1 MSGCLSLSDAGFRVY
16 ATTYRCSPVLI
27 SRRDAGGRAFVE
39 GAGGFAGGAA
49 LGECALRRHEARA
62 PKARA
67 ATHTTRAP
75 APPSAH
81 PTGTP
86 PKALPPSATRKKMVN

>member
-1 MSGCLSLSDAGFRVY
+1 MSGCLSLSEAGFSVY

-27 SRRDAGGRAFVE
+27 SRRDAGGLELLVA
-39 GAGGFAGGAA
+39 GAGGLAGGAE
-49 LGECALRRHEARA
+49 LGECALRLQEALA

-67 ATHTTRAP
+67 TKKITRAP
-75 APPSAH
+75 APPKAH

-86 PKALPPSATRKKMVN
+86 PKPPPPSVET